1 MVYNII
7 IKGKQKTK
15 NKKGDIKNEKKD
27 TKSISSGGV
36 GFFGALTILFIA
48 LKLIGVINW
57 SWFYVLL
64 PSIISLGLSA
74 IILVIMLV
82 VFIVVKIKNKEEEK

>member
-1 MVYNII
+1 M
-7 IKGKQKTK
+7 K
-15 NKKGDIKNEKKD
+15 KNE
-27 TKSISSGGV
+27 TKSIGSGGIS
-36 GFFGALTILFIA
+36 FFGALTILFIA

-74 IILVIMLV
+74 IILAITLV
-82 VFIVVKIKNKEEEK
+82 VPIVVKIKNKEEEK

>member
-1 MVYNII
+1 M
-7 IKGKQKTK
+7 KK
-15 NKKGDIKNEKKD
+15 ND